1 MGETRATLSVVT
13 SRVRRI
19 VIGHAEAA
27 ELDAG
32 FDGGEFSGP
41 AHMDMEYRQVRDALK
56 ETGWTAREFL
66 AEVEAR
72 TTVKWAFFCGL
83 FSTVDVLAG
92 DELQD
97 KVEQDWELQWDAQ
110 L

>member
-32 FDGGEFSGP
+32 FDGGEF
-41 AHMDMEYRQVRDALK
+41 
-56 ETGWTAREFL
+56 L

-83 FSTVDVLAG
+83 FSTVDALAG
-92 DELQD
+92 DELD
-97 KVEQDWELQWDAQ
+97 AEQRLSGVDL
-110 L
+110 